1 MFYDQC
7 FNAYRRLITGNR
19 NHKVNAPH
27 KPSHRNQEGQA
38 TKAKEQPVSRHIM
51 AIEKYLV
58 ALTVVGIVDAISYM
72 VVTPSLVFYVL
83 ENGGTKDQYGLIM
96 SSFSF
101 ASFCTKPIIG
111 FGSDHFGFR
120 APFVISLLIALLG
133 GVVYMFASALPSGN
147 VAVGA
152 IFAARLLGG
161 VGGAN
166 SALGYAYTA
175 RTIPPEKQT
184 SVNSLLSLCRILGM
198 AIGPGVNIF
207 IAKVDIPIGNKW
219 GLNSLN
225 SVGLILVICNI
236 IAIASVL
243 FLLEEP
249 QKKDEGGVEGKEAGD
264 DETPPKLDDSVSSSS
279 PSRAW
284 NDILLS
290 FFSVDILVPM
300 LSIFSFNASFQLIET
315 GFAPAAFDALG
326 WGPVQSSMALG
337 SISFVIAFNMF
348 SK

>member
-1 MFYDQC
+1 MLQC
-7 FNAYRRLITGNR
+7 VPKSNHRIQEPQGECTSQATGT
-19 NHKVNAPH
+19 K
-27 KPSHRNQEGQA
+27 KGQA
-38 TKAKEQPVSRHIM
+38 TKAKGTPRYRDIM
-51 AIEKYLV
+51 VIEKYLV

-219 GLNSLN
+219 DLNSLN

-264 DETPPKLDDSVSSSS
+264 DETPPKLDDSVSSS

>member
-1 MFYDQC
+1 
-7 FNAYRRLITGNR
+7 
-19 NHKVNAPH
+19 
-27 KPSHRNQEGQA
+27 
-38 TKAKEQPVSRHIM
+38 M

-83 ENGGTKDQYGLIM
+83 KNGGTKDQYGLIM

-111 FGSDHFGFR
+111 FCSDHFGFR
-120 APFVISLLIALLG
+120 VPFVISLLIALSG
-133 GVVYMFASALPSGN
+133 GFVYMFASALPSGN
-147 VAVGA
+147 VAVAA

-175 RTIPPEKQT
+175 RTVPSEKQT

-207 IAKVDIPIGNKW
+207 IAKVDIPIGNNW
-219 GLNSLN
+219 SLNSLN

-249 QKKDEGGVEGKEAGD
+249 KKDDEGGVEGKEAGD
-264 DETPPKLDDSVSSSS
+264 DETPKLDDSVSSS
-279 PSRAW
+279 PSMAW

-290 FFSVDILVPM
+290 FFSIDILVPM

>member
-1 MFYDQC
+1 MH
-7 FNAYRRLITGNR
+7 LT
-19 NHKVNAPH
+19 
-27 KPSHRNQEGQA
+27 SHRNQEGQA
-38 TKAKEQPVSRHIM
+38 TKAKEHPGIKTIM

-264 DETPPKLDDSVSSSS
+264 DETPKLDDSVSSSS